1 MAPVPTTTTTS
12 TSTTSTVPPTTTTT
26 EPVQQL
32 VQVDPEVTAL
42 LGAINNLPQSEISAA
57 VDNIIEQGVSADE
70 ATALATNPEVLQ
82 SVTSEQATEIFD
94 AVEVSDLSD
103 AQADQLIEAVQ
114 DAPEE
119 VRAAFEEQ
127 INIFGGKFNKYV
139 PIGSVINVGQRKV
152 LIAATGVL
160 FIAPTVSISSSTS
173 GSQSSDNKSR
183 RKK

>member
-1 MAPVPTTTTTS
+1 M
-12 TSTTSTVPPTTTTT
+12 
-26 EPVQQL
+26 
-32 VQVDPEVTAL
+32 TAL
-42 LGAINNLPQSEISAA
+42 LDTISNLPQSEIAKA
-57 VDNIIEQGVSADE
+57 VDNIIEQGVSSDE

-94 AVEVSDLSD
+94 AVEVSDLSN
-103 AQADQLIEAVQ
+103 AQAEQLIEAVQ

-119 VRAAFEEQ
+119 VKAAFEEQ

-139 PIGSVINVGQRKV
+139 PIGSKINVGQRKV
-152 LIAATGVL
+152 LVAASGVL
-160 FIAPTVSISSSTS
+160 FMAPVVPVSSSSS